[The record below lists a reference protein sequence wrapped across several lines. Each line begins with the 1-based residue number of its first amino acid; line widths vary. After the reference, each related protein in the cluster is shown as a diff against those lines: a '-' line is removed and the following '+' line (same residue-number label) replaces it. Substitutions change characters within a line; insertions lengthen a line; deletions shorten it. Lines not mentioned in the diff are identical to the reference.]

1 LRPRKTVEDFDAL
14 LPFKSLGDLMLPIDR
29 RSTGNTRALAVVA
42 AATVWLASVAF
53 LDGCSSSD
61 HPTSKQSAPEA
72 LVLRGVTVVNTRDG
86 SVSSNMD
93 LTLDGGRIKSIESS
107 GSGAPDASV
116 KVINAVGK
124 FVVPGYID
132 MHAHPLSVK
141 DPSGSLELMLANGVT
156 GFRQMSGSTELLKER
171 RDGALPLPKD
181 SPALLAL
188 PGSLLTPL
196 NASSADMVIE
206 TIRQEKK
213 DGADFIKVILV
224 TPRVFFAAL
233 AEANRLDI
241 PILGHLP
248 PNVDVAAAS
257 KAGMKSIEHLG
268 PGVGILAA
276 CSTEEARVRQQAAAR
291 PPLKSLPFRVPFSD
305 MIIARFISKAVI
317 NPVAHSD
324 LADVDI
330 LQLAISTF
338 SEKKCRALAK
348 QFVANGT
355 WQVPTLIREKT
366 AELSDSPQFRE
377 DPNLRYVAEATVQDW
392 TDASKA
398 FEQLAPKAKAT
409 FRDAYA
415 IQLKLTKIFDEE
427 GVSMLAGSDSSGAGW
442 DIPGMALHQE
452 FNELEKA
459 GLSPLRVLQMTTL
472 NAAEFLGKSS
482 SLGTVEAGKSAE
494 LVLLDANPINSV
506 QNLHKIYAV
515 VRAGLYYSAAE
526 LDALKQKVQL
536 ARSVY

>member
-1 LRPRKTVEDFDAL
+1 
-14 LPFKSLGDLMLPIDR
+14 MLPTDG

-42 AATVWLASVAF
+42 VATVWMASVAS
-53 LDGCSSSD
+53 LYGCSSPD
-61 HPTSKQSAPEA
+61 HPTSKEAAPEK
-72 LVLRGVTVVNTRDG
+72 LLLHGVTVVDTRDG

-107 GSGAPDASV
+107 GSGATDPSV
-116 KVINAVGK
+116 RIINAVGK

-181 SPALLAL
+181 SSALLAL
-188 PGSLLTPL
+188 PGTILTPL
-196 NASSADMVIE
+196 NASSAEMAIE
-206 TIRQEKK
+206 TIRQEKE

-224 TPRVFFAAL
+224 TPGVFFAAL
-233 AEANRLDI
+233 AEANRLGI
-241 PILGHLP
+241 PMLGHLP
-248 PNVDVAAAS
+248 PNVDVVAAS

-276 CSTEEARVRQQAAAR
+276 CSTEEARVREQAAAR
-291 PPLKSLPFRVPFSD
+291 PPLKSLPFRIPFSD
-305 MIIARFISKAVI
+305 MIVTRFISKAI
-317 NPVAHSD
+317 LNPVAHSD

-338 SEKKCRALAK
+338 SEDKCRVLAK
-348 QFVANGT
+348 QFVANRT
-355 WQVPTLIREKT
+355 WQVSTLIREKT
-366 AELSDSPQFRE
+366 AELSDSPQFRN

-392 TDASKA
+392 IDASKA
-398 FEQLAPKAKAT
+398 FEQLGSKAKAT

-415 IQLKLTKIFDEE
+415 IQLKLTKIFDDE
-427 GVSMLAGSDSSGAGW
+427 GVPMLAGSDSSGAGW
-442 DIPGMALHQE
+442 EIPGIALHQE
-452 FNELEKA
+452 FDELEKA

-472 NAAEFLGKSS
+472 RAAEFLGKTS

-494 LVLLDANPINSV
+494 LVLLDANPIENV

-515 VRAGLYYSAAE
+515 VRAGSYYSAAE
-526 LDALKQKVQL
+526 LDALKHKVEL